1 MKQGYTID
9 VKRLIHVVSWAFNRE
24 WKISFT
30 IKYIGKNQATYISV
44 CTNFTEHLHSI
55 VSRVLDNL
63 FANDPQIISSNSRI
77 SEINHSIYSV
87 HIWTDP
93 KQTGWNHFELSTRC
107 DKTKMITRLK
117 LSPRYTTT
125 REKHILFSSF
135 SNCTMLTVLSPNVNC
150 LRV

>member
-1 MKQGYTID
+1 MID

-30 IKYIGKNQATYISV
+30 IKYIEKNQATYISV
-44 CTNFTEHLHSI
+44 CMNFTEHLHSI

-93 KQTGWNHFELSTRC
+93 KQTGQNHFESSTRY
-107 DKTKMITRLK
+107 DKTRMITRLK
-117 LSPRYTTT
+117 LSPRYTTV
-125 REKHILFSSF
+125 EKSVFSFLLF
-135 SNCTMLTVLSPNVNC
+135 LTVQC
-150 LRV
+150 